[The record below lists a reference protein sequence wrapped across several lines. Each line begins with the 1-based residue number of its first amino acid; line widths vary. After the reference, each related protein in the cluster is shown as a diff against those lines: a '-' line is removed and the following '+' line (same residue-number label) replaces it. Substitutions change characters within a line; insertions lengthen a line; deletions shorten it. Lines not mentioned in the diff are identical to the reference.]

1 MAGPYR
7 QWQASGVPSRAVA
20 GWVKDAR
27 AAVEVLDPDLS
38 RRLGCC
44 VPPEIDSRIDFI
56 TSENVDLVSLG
67 LSVI

>member
-1 MAGPYR
+1 MASLRSTEPRGCWLGEGCP
-7 QWQASGVPSRAVA
+7 
-20 GWVKDAR
+20 